1 MDKQTVKQKIRTYI
15 LRELVRDEDY
25 PLQDDEGIVSG
36 GLMDSFSL
44 ADLGVYVED
53 EFGVYIPDPDLTVE
67 KMDTL
72 NLMTARVMRDLNQDN
87 E

>member
-1 MDKQTVKQKIRTYI
+1 MDEQTVKEKIRTYI

-25 PLQDDEGIVSG
+25 PLADDEGIITG

-53 EFGVYIPDPDLTVE
+53 EFDVYIPDPDLTVE

-72 NLMTARVMRDLNQDN
+72 NQMVARVMRDMG
-87 E
+87 

>member
-1 MDKQTVKQKIRTYI
+1 MDEQTVREKIRTYI

-25 PLQDDEGIVSG
+25 PLKDDEGIVSN

-53 EFGVYIPDPDLTVE
+53 EFGVYIPDPDLTVD

-72 NLMTARVMRDLNQDN
+72 DLMVARVMRDLT
-87 E
+87 